1 MSTTW
6 NWTST
11 ILETTSPTEA
21 WQAIF
26 DRLLAI
32 AKATTSPVDLHNQTK
47 TPDRLVAESAW
58 ELWEAYSDAAP
69 RTSQELITW
78 WFQSSGSAG
87 KAVLILDALSLRELP
102 AILAAAEAR
111 GIQPTSVRAAGSEA
125 PSTTNQ
131 FAKTLGAGTRAG
143 LKNNTQPSGFALS
156 TDGVYTDVV
165 SYPFQDCLGSVPND
179 KNVVLWHT
187 WLDDLIHVQKKL
199 PDQIY
204 KTAQTEL
211 QGDGFWAF
219 VDRLRQG
226 RELVITSDHGYAV
239 GKLFTTQERDDT
251 VVQALRETFGAS
263 RYESDSNAWPHR
275 LMPPIVT
282 TQNGHHIV
290 MGQRKWKVHGGFPH
304 VDHGGLTLLEIA
316 VPFIEI
322 PPL

>member
-1 MSTTW
+1 MSTTG
-6 NWTST
+6 NWTRT
-11 ILETTSPTEA
+11 ILEAASPAEA
-21 WQAIF
+21 WQATF

-32 AKATTSPVDLHNQTK
+32 AKATASPVDLHNQTK
-47 TPDRLVAESAW
+47 TPDRLIAESAW
-58 ELWEAYSDAAP
+58 ELWGAYPSSAP
-69 RTSQELITW
+69 RTSQELVTW
-78 WFQSSGSAG
+78 WSQSSGGAG

-111 GIQPTSVRAAGSEA
+111 GIQPTSVRATGAEA
-125 PSTTNQ
+125 PSTTDQ
-131 FAKTLGAGTRAG
+131 FAKALGAGTRG
-143 LKNNTQPSGFALS
+143 RLKNNTPPGGFALS
-156 TDGVYTDVV
+156 AGGVHTDVV
-165 SYPFQDCLGSVPND
+165 SYPFQDCLGCVPNE

-226 RELVITSDHGYAV
+226 RKLVITSDHGYAV

-251 VVQALRETFGAS
+251 VVQALREVFGAS
-263 RYESDSNAWPHR
+263 RYGSDSKAWAHR

-290 MGQRKWKVHGGFPH
+290 MGQRKWKVQGGFPH
-304 VDHGGLTLLEIA
+304 VDHGGLTLLEVV
-316 VPFIEI
+316 VPFIVFE
-322 PPL
+322 PV